1 MADIYGVMAEFE
13 EADQLLEAGQK
24 AYAEGYREMDAY
36 SPFHI
41 EGLADAVGFHRSRVS
56 LVFLVAGIIGGVG
69 AFFMQWAIAKLD
81 YPINVGGRPL
91 NSWPAWI
98 PITFELTVLFSGVI
112 GFIGLLIMNNLP
124 MPYHPVFNVPSF
136 SASASRDRFFLCI
149 EARDPKFDLEQTRAF
164 LSGLNPLEVSEVE
177 K

>member
-1 MADIYGVMAEFE
+1 VADIYGVMAEFE